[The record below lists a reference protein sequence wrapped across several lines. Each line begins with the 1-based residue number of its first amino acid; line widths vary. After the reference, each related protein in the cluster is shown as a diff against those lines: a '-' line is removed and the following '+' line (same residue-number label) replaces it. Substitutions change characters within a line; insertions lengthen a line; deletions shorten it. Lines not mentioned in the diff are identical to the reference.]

1 MFSIQIPTVCA
12 YLMGYLFHMPHC
24 VFFQGQFMAS
34 LWELSSYFAGEF
46 ANNESNQASTETD
59 ILGVTTH
66 LVSDHSLML
75 TL

>member
-1 MFSIQIPTVCA
+1 
-12 YLMGYLFHMPHC
+12 
-24 VFFQGQFMAS
+24 MAS

-75 TL
+75 TLWTLPSFKVPVTRDKVVKVCLIAL